1 MGQEIF
7 SEKIMSYKLIA
18 LDIDG
23 TLTNDDKEIT
33 ERTRKALSK
42 AHDMGVSIALA
53 SGRPVYGV
61 MPVARELGLDR
72 KGDYVIS
79 FNGGQIFD
87 VGLKKTVF
95 EHTLHIEEALAAY
108 SIAKEFGL
116 VTVTY
121 KDDHLI
127 TEEPDDQYVQIESRI
142 NHMAAEKTSDFSE
155 SLDFRPVKCLVV
167 GEEKRIRECEE
178 EALRR
183 LGARLSIYRSTP
195 YFLEI
200 MPKGIDKGAALSRLV
215 GLTGLIRQEIMAC
228 GDGMN
233 DLAMIRF
240 AELGVAM
247 ANAEPEVR
255 EAADFVTDS
264 NNDDG
269 VAKAVERFI
278 FNME

>member
-33 ERTRKALSK
+33 ERTRK
-42 AHDMGVSIALA
+42 
-53 SGRPVYGV
+53 
-61 MPVARELGLDR
+61 
-72 KGDYVIS
+72 
-79 FNGGQIFD
+79 
-87 VGLKKTVF
+87 
-95 EHTLHIEEALAAY
+95 
-108 SIAKEFGL
+108 
-116 VTVTY
+116 
-121 KDDHLI
+121 
-127 TEEPDDQYVQIESRI
+127 
-142 NHMAAEKTSDFSE
+142 
-155 SLDFRPVKCLVV
+155 
-167 GEEKRIRECEE
+167 
-178 EALRR
+178 
-183 LGARLSIYRSTP
+183 
-195 YFLEI
+195 
-200 MPKGIDKGAALSRLV
+200 ALSRLV

-278 FNME
+278 LNEK